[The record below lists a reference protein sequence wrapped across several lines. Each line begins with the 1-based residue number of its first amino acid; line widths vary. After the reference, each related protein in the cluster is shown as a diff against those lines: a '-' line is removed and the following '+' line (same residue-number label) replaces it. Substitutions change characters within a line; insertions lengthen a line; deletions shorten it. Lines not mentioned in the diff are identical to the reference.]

1 MIRRLLPLLLL
12 AAAPAFAAEQYD
24 IDASHSV
31 VTFGWNHFGF
41 SNPTARLEKV
51 EGSIEL
57 DQNDLTKS
65 TVNVKL
71 PLDGLHSGVPKL
83 DEHLKSADFF
93 DAAKYPDITFKST
106 KVEKASANALKVTG
120 DLTVHGVTKPV
131 TLNVKVNKIGIFEI
145 PAMKIKVPAAGFDA
159 ETTIKRSEFGVGG
172 YVPAVSDEIPV
183 HITLDAK
190 KAQEKT
196 AEKK

>member
-1 MIRRLLPLLLL
+1 MFRRLLLTSLLV
-12 AAAPAFAAEQYD
+12 ASVPAFAADQYD
-24 IDASHSV
+24 IDPTHTV
-31 VTFGWNHFGF
+31 VSFGWNHFGF

-51 EGSIEL
+51 SGTLML
-57 DQNDLTKS
+57 DQADLTKS
-65 TVNVKL
+65 TISVTM
-71 PLDGLHSGVPKL
+71 PFDGLHTGVAKL
-83 DEHLKSADFF
+83 DEHLKTADFF

-106 KVEKASANALKVTG
+106 KVEKVSANALKVTG

-145 PAMKIKVPAAGFDA
+145 PQMKVKIPAAGFDA

-183 HITLDAK
+183 RITLDAK
-190 KAQEKT
+190 QPQ
-196 AEKK
+196 KK